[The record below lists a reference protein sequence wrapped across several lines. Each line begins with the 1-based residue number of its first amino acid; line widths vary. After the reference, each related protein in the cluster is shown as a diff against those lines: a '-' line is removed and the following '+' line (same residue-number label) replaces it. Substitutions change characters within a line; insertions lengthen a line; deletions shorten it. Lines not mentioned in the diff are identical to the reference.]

1 MQLIG
6 FIIGLL
12 FFVAI
17 IGTYASNK
25 EERDRYYQLENK
37 RRRGGKGLL
46 PAELEEWVRLAKK
59 YKW

>member
-1 MQLIG
+1 MIG

-17 IGTYASNK
+17 MITYASNK

-37 RRRGGKGLL
+37 RRRGGKGLP
-46 PAELEEWVRLAKK
+46 PAELEEWARLAKK
-59 YKW
+59 YRW